1 MPRCVNV
8 SVLGR
13 TLITPL
19 NQFRQQGVG
28 LNVFVIL
35 YVWVYIYIRL
45 QMSGNI
51 ETISLWAYLSS
62 DSTQTI
68 LDKLCLYGFP
78 TSGSYKS

>member
-1 MPRCVNV
+1 MYR
-8 SVLGR
+8 R

-28 LNVFVIL
+28 WFKCVCHFIHSGI
-35 YVWVYIYIRL
+35 YIYISL

-62 DSTQTI
+62 DSTQTV

-78 TSGSYKS
+78 TSGSYKL

>member
-1 MPRCVNV
+1 
-8 SVLGR
+8 
-13 TLITPL
+13 
-19 NQFRQQGVG
+19 
-28 LNVFVIL
+28 
-35 YVWVYIYIRL
+35 
-45 QMSGNI
+45 MSGNI